1 MWRMTP
7 SSMRRTRDTSSSVPG
22 VAGEVEQVVAPVALV
37 VDLVRELAPAPDV
50 VQVPGA
56 AAVLDELARTRD
68 DLALTIV
75 VELGVEQ
82 QQNLVLV
89 HVPVLLPSV

>member
-1 MWRMTP
+1 MAHDAVVDPQHPRQLVE
-7 SSMRRTRDTSSSVPG
+7 RAG
-22 VAGEVEQVVAPVALV
+22 VGCELEQVVAALALV
-37 VDLVRELAPAPDV
+37 TDLVGELAPPPDV

-56 AAVLDELARTRD
+56 AASLHELARTRH
-68 DLALTIV
+68 DLALAIV

-89 HVPVLLPSV
+89 HVP